1 VLEGAVW
8 IFWMAFFVRQIAR
21 RLGAVLLKVVLVV
34 IIRYAA
40 ARLILLSIYYR

>member
-1 VLEGAVW
+1 MG
-8 IFWMAFFVRQIAR
+8 FFVGQIAR

-34 IIRYAA
+34 IIGYSA